1 MQAGG
6 VRQPRT
12 TVSPATLLAVLALA
26 LLGVG
31 LAFAAVGL
39 AKATALLLGLI
50 FLVPALL
57 NLPVAIALWAPLA
70 FLPSIAYIGAAPT
83 AAGAMILLAWLPTL
97 RDRLGPTRAMLRL
110 HAPTIVAATLLL
122 LWVTLSVSWAG
133 HPDNGTSKLWQ
144 WWFAGAAF
152 LVTATTMTDRRHLR
166 LLVLAIFV
174 GAVLAAV
181 FGFFGESLTTTESS
195 LELAAEDRRRFGS
208 FLDDPN
214 YLAAGFVAVIILATG
229 LLRRRHPIAN
239 TAIFGS
245 MALLTVAFAAT
256 ESRGGLVAA
265 AVTSVAALLLYRG
278 RRAQVLVF
286 LAVLVSVGAVF
297 FSVTPDAWK
306 RISEFDSTG
315 SGRSGLWE
323 VAWRITEDHPL
334 GGVGLGNFVEEAPKY
349 TQQPGKLDVVRNIA
363 EKPHVTHNVY
373 LQFLAETGFVGLI
386 LFFGLLLTCMRAA
399 WRAANVFDGKGD
411 HEMAALSRACLLGMI
426 AFASASVFISDGN
439 DVRFWIL
446 LALGPVAYGAASRT
460 PSVYGGDGE
469 FRVRRIGSAA
479 RTPRPRPMAG
489 TR

>member
-1 MQAGG
+1 MPAGG
-6 VRQPRT
+6 LYQPRT
-12 TVSPATLLAVLALA
+12 TLSSTTVLSVLALG

-31 LAFAAVGL
+31 AAFAAVGL

-57 NLPVAIALWAPLA
+57 NLPVAVALWAPLA
-70 FLPSIAYIGAAPT
+70 FLPSIAYIGIAPT
-83 AAGAMILLAWLPTL
+83 AAGAMIMLAWLPTL

-110 HAPTIVAATLLL
+110 HAPTIAIALVLLM
-122 LWVTLSVSWAG
+122 WITLSVSWAG
-133 HPDNGTSKLWQ
+133 VPENGTSKLWQ

-152 LVTATTMTDRRHLR
+152 LIAVTTMTDRRHFR
-166 LLVLAIFV
+166 LLVVSILI

-181 FGFFGESLTTTESS
+181 FGFFGQSLTSTASS

-214 YLAAGFVAVIILATG
+214 YLAAGFVAVVILATG
-229 LLRRRHPIAN
+229 LLRRRHSIAN
-239 TAIFGS
+239 TLIFVS
-245 MALLTVAFAAT
+245 AALLTVAFVAT

-286 LAVLVSVGAVF
+286 LSVLVSLGAIF
-297 FSVTPDAWK
+297 FSVTPDAWE
-306 RISEFDSTG
+306 RVSEFDSSG

-323 VAWRITEDHPL
+323 VAWRITEDHPAN
-334 GGVGLGNFVEEAPKY
+334 GVGLGNFVVQAPKY

-373 LQFLAETGFVGLI
+373 LQFLAETGFVGLL
-386 LFFGLLLTCMRAA
+386 LFLALLATCMRAA
-399 WRAANVFDGKGD
+399 WRAANIFDRKGD
-411 HEMAALSRACLLGMI
+411 PGMAALSRASLIAII
-426 AFASASVFISDGN
+426 AFATASFFISDGN

-446 LALGPVAYGAASRT
+446 LALGPIAYGAATRT
-460 PSVYGGDGE
+460 PTAGADHE
-469 FRVRRIGSAA
+469 IRTRRANQRA
-479 RTPRPRPMAG
+479 WALRPRPIAG
-489 TR
+489 AR